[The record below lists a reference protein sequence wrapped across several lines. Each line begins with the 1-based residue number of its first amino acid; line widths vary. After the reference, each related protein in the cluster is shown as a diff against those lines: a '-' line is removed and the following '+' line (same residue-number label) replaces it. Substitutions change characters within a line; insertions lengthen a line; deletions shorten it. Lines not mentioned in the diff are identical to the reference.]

1 MSDRAAAYF
10 VRPMAESDLDSVLA
24 LAASL
29 PEAPHWPRPVYL
41 DAVKSAALNPESTS
55 RRIALVVV
63 ESGEIA
69 GFAVASLVPPQ
80 AELESI
86 AVAAASQR
94 RGLGR
99 LLFSALSAE
108 LRQAGVTE
116 LNLEVRASNQPALA
130 FYRSLGFRQTAAR
143 TRYYADPIEDAVLLT
158 LAFG

>member
-1 MSDRAAAYF
+1 MSDRAASHS

-55 RRIALVVV
+55 RRIALVAV
-63 ESGEIA
+63 ESREIA

-94 RGLGR
+94 LGLGR

-116 LNLEVRASNQPALA
+116 VSLEVRASNRPALG
-130 FYRSLGFRQTAAR
+130 FYQSLGFQQTGLRQG
-143 TRYYADPIEDAVLLT
+143 YYADPIEDAVLLT
-158 LAFG
+158 LALG